1 MLSTCFEAAI
11 FEVSFLLDDF
21 TVFVLDF
28 AFFSFS
34 VEAFEAV
41 LVDFLV
47 EDFLVA
53 VFFSTTVFSISFNS
67 VF

>member
-11 FEVSFLLDDF
+11 FEVPFLLDDF

-41 LVDFLV
+41 LVDFVV

-53 VFFSTTVFSISFNS
+53 VFFFSTVFFIFYL
-67 VF
+67 F